1 MTAPQFG
8 DPNPNQSNPLAGNA
22 PQAQAPAPQAQ
33 APAPQA
39 QPQQNQ
45 QYQAPQQN
53 QQYQAPQ
60 QDQGGN
66 FAPSNQQ
73 DASQQATFTA
83 VKGHGFLAEAPNV
96 SNYVR
101 LSDHMG
107 KYVILRVTGF
117 GSRTFNQAEGPKE
130 TLECDIAVFDATDLN
145 NVEVFTDQGLTNG
158 KIVQVGR
165 NLAARG
171 LDCTIGQLAYGER
184 KGGNNAPIILQSID
198 SSTDQGKQVVD
209 YLTSYAQHL
218 GWVQA

>member
-8 DPNPNQSNPLAGNA
+8 DPNPNQSNPLAGN
-22 PQAQAPAPQAQ
+22 APQAQ